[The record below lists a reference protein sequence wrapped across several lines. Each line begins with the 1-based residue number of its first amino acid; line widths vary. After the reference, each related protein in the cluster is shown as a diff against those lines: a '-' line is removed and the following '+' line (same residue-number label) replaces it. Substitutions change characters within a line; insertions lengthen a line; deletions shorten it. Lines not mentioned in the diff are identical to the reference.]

1 MANRNLC
8 DHNAN
13 LENGQTYWFEALLVA
28 TGAEPVRLKIEG
40 AIDSQIYFLQTFA
53 DARAILSK
61 AKICPTCCRLR
72 HELHRPGGCKKVV
85 GAKEE

>member
-1 MANRNLC
+1 
-8 DHNAN
+8 
-13 LENGQTYWFEALLVA
+13 LEDGQTYWFEALLVA

-40 AIDSQIYFLQTFA
+40 AIDSQIYSLQTFA

-61 AKICPTCCRLR
+61 TKSAQRAA
-72 HELHRPGGCKKVV
+72 VV